1 MSAIADEFYLIET
14 DLWETVGSKLFFDF
28 YQNSPFSDFKNEK
41 LFDNLLTYETYTRY
55 MFAAVLKKFNLNH
68 K

>member
-1 MSAIADEFYLIET
+1 MPAIADEFYLIDT
-14 DLWETVGSKLFFDF
+14 DQWETVGSKLFFVF

-41 LFDNLLTYETYTRY
+41 LFDNLLTYEACTRY
-55 MFAAVLKKFNLNH
+55 MVADVLKKFNLNH